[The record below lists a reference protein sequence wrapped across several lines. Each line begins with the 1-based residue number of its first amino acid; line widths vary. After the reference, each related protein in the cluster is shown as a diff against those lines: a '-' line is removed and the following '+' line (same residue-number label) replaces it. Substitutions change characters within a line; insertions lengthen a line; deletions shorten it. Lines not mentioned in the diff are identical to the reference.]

1 MSFKVGD
8 KVLFKKEKEK
18 GEIVM
23 LIGNLKALVRNSYG
37 FKVQVMLSDLILYS
51 SQNDSSL
58 SYGESFP
65 DKDIENEGNRYKKYS
80 KKYIDNKVDLHIE
93 NLIED
98 FEGLSHQEII
108 DVQINY
114 FQKVLN
120 KYFNRNRDSVVVIHG
135 IGNGVLKENIH
146 ALLEDHNLRFFL
158 SLDGGST
165 TVLF

>member
-18 GEIVM
+18 GEIIM

-65 DKDIENEGNRYKKYS
+65 DKEIENEGNRYKKHS
-80 KKYIDNKVDLHIE
+80 NKDIDNKVDLHIE
-93 NLIED
+93 DLIED

-120 KYFNRNRDSVVVIHG
+120 EYLNKNRDSLVVIHG
-135 IGNGVLKENIH
+135 IGNGVLKANIH
-146 ALLEDHNLRFFL
+146 ALLEDHNLRFYL

>member
-8 KVLFKKEKEK
+8 RVIFKKEEDK

-37 FKVQVMLSDLILYS
+37 FKVQVMLSDLILYN

-65 DKDIENEGNRYKKYS
+65 DKDIDSEDNRYKKHS
-80 KKYIDNKVDLHIE
+80 NKDIDNKVDLHIE

-98 FEGLSHQEII
+98 FEGLSNQEII

-120 KYFNRNRDSVVVIHG
+120 EYFNKNIDSLVVIHG

-146 ALLEDHNLRFFL
+146 ALLKDHDLRFYL
-158 SLDGGST
+158 SIDGGST

>member
-8 KVLFKKEKEK
+8 RVLFKKEKEK
-18 GEIVM
+18 GEIIM

-65 DKDIENEGNRYKKYS
+65 DKDFDSENSRYKKYS
-80 KKYIDNKVDLHIE
+80 NKDIDNKVDLHIE
-93 NLIED
+93 NIIED
-98 FEGLSHQEII
+98 FEGLSNLDII

-120 KYFNRNRDSVVVIHG
+120 EYLNKNRDSLVVIHG

-146 ALLEDHNLRFFL
+146 TLLEDHNLRFYL
-158 SLDGGST
+158 SLDGGAT